1 MKLKKALLLG
11 AATAVLALP
20 AFAASK
26 MPAEPSNKASSELT
40 EPSTALKDT
49 AQLPKGQCL
58 TNDSQEAKRIEETMK
73 NKAGKDLNAKGAE
86 PAEVKPAAETDQK

>member
-26 MPAEPSNKASSELT
+26 MPADPSAKASSELT

-49 AQLPKGQCL
+49 AQPPKGQCL
-58 TNDSQEAKRIEETMK
+58 TNDSQEAKRIEETIK
-73 NKAGKDLNAKGAE
+73 NKAGNDLTAKGTE
-86 PAEVKPAAETDQK
+86 PTDVKPAAETDKN